1 MTLSTNK
8 IVYVPMA
15 GDYIHIGH
23 INIIK
28 EAKKHGRVV
37 IGLMTDEA
45 IASYKRVPLSTYNER
60 KEILENIEGIAE
72 VIPEKS
78 FDFIDNIKK
87 LKPDYMVHGD
97 DWKTSLN
104 TRQKVIDTLEEVGG
118 KLIEIPYTRKI
129 SSTGLIEKTIERGVT
144 PDYRRLKLR
153 KLIELKPIVRVLEA
167 HNGLSALVTEKT
179 SIRKWNEIKEFD
191 AMWASSLT
199 DSSAKGKPD
208 IEVVDFTSRT
218 QTINEI
224 LEVTTKPI
232 IVDGDTGGLIE
243 HFVFMV
249 KTLDRLGVSAVIIED
264 KKFPKRNSLLKNA
277 VHIQE
282 SIDNF
287 CKKIKAGK
295 KAQIT
300 KDFMIIAR
308 IESLIA
314 RHDLEDALSR
324 AKAYIDAGVDA
335 IMIHSKD
342 KDPKEILDFCKA
354 YQSFEK
360 KVPLVVVPST
370 YNSIT
375 EKELIDVGVK
385 IVIYANHLIRS
396 SYKIMTDTAKLI
408 LENGRALE
416 AESNCYPIH
425 KLLELIPAEEIE

>member
-60 KEILENIEGIAE
+60 KEILENIEGISE

-104 TRQKVIDTLEEVGG
+104 TRQKVIETLEEVGG

-153 KLIELKPIVRVLEA
+153 KLIELKPVVRVLEA

-249 KTLDRLGVSAVIIED
+249 KTLDRLGVSAIIIED
-264 KKFPKRNSLLKNA
+264 KKFPKRNSLLENA

-287 CKKIKAGK
+287 CEKIKAGK

-314 RHDLEDALSR
+314 RHDLNDAIKR
-324 AKAYIDAGVDA
+324 AKAYINVGVDA

-342 KDPKEILDFCKA
+342 KDPKEIIDFCQEYKT
-354 YQSFEK
+354 FEK
-360 KVPLVVVPST
+360 KVPLVVVPTT
-370 YNSIT
+370 YNQLY
-375 EKELIDVGVK
+375 EEELKELGVSV
-385 IVIYANHLIRS
+385 IIYANALIRA
-396 SYKIMTDTAKLI
+396 SYKSMKETAEMI
-408 LENGRALE
+408 LKHNRFYETEQEMCCSLKDLFNVIG
-416 AESNCYPIH
+416 
-425 KLLELIPAEEIE
+425 EIE

>member
-1 MTLSTNK
+1 MKQSMDK

-28 EAKKHGRVV
+28 AAKQYGKVI

-60 KEILENIEGIAE
+60 KEILENIEGISE

-104 TRQKVIDTLEEVGG
+104 TRQKVIETLKEVDGE
-118 KLIEIPYTRKI
+118 LIEIPYTRKI
-129 SSTGLIEKTIERGVT
+129 SSTGLIEQTIERGVT

-153 KLIELKPIVRVLEA
+153 KLIELKPIVRVIEA
-167 HNGLSALVTEKT
+167 HNGLSALVAEKT
-179 SIRKWNEIKEFD
+179 SIRTWNEIKEFD

-199 DSSAKGKPD
+199 DSSSKGKPD

-249 KTLDRLGVSAVIIED
+249 KTLERLGVSAIIIED
-264 KKFPKRNSLLKNA
+264 KKFPKRNSLLENV

-314 RHDLEDALSR
+314 RHDLDDALIR
-324 AKAYIDAGVDA
+324 AKAYVDAGVDA

-342 KDPKEILDFCKA
+342 KNPVEIIKFCKE
-354 YQSFEK
+354 YQKFDK
-360 KVPLVVVPST
+360 KVPLVAVPTT
-370 YNSIT
+370 YNQIY
-375 EKELIDVGVK
+375 EDELKNLGVSV
-385 IVIYANHLIRS
+385 VIYANALIRA
-396 SYKIMTDTAKLI
+396 SYKSMKETAEII
-408 LENGRALE
+408 LKNKRFFE
-416 AESNCYPIH
+416 AEQKKCCSL
-425 KLLELIPAEEIE
+425 KELFDLIGVI